1 MTEATRSVA
10 GAIVAPLRSAA
21 RRWSRSLSLR
31 IITSTLVVGIGAV
44 LALGAYVTSEIRD
57 GLVDDRVE
65 RVLSESARDATI
77 AQQRAE
83 TTTAANPAEMQTF
96 VYELLIELSTLG
108 GDNRGLVMMRS
119 PDNTS
124 SVPLTVGESS
134 TDLRFAVSPEMREAV
149 DSGVAQPWQ
158 FVELPGTDTP
168 GIVVGSSLDLGIAG
182 PYELYFVYSMADEQA
197 TLELIQRVLALGG
210 VVLVL
215 LVLAMTWF
223 VTTQAVRPVRRAS
236 RVAARLAEGR
246 LSERMTVRGHDEMA
260 TLAQTFNEMAESLQ
274 RQITRMERMS
284 RLQRRFVSDVSHEL
298 RTPLTTIRMAS
309 DVLYDSRADFPPA
322 VARSSE
328 LLSAQLDR
336 FEALLADLLE
346 ISRIDAGSAQ
356 LEFESMDV
364 ADLVRDEVEA
374 MLPVAADMGVPI
386 RLRIAEGAHTAS
398 IDRPRVGRIVRNLL
412 SNAVEHAQDTRV
424 DVSVRSDR
432 RSTAVVVRDFGVGLT
447 PQQVDR
453 VFDRFWRADSARA
466 RTLGGTGL
474 GLSIAL
480 EDAQLHGGELEV
492 WGSPG
497 QGASFRLLLPRT
509 HEGIGT
515 NQPLPLVMRQ
525 GAFEEV
531 GPEVDFIAAGFDNE
545 VMAPEHEATTRNEDG
560 DE

>member
-1 MTEATRSVA
+1 MTAPTSSVG
-10 GAIVAPLRSAA
+10 GAVLAPLRVAA

-31 IITSTLVVGIGAV
+31 IVSSTLIVGIGTV
-44 LALGAYVTSEIRD
+44 IALGAYVTDEIRD
-57 GLVDDRVE
+57 GLVEDRVE

-77 AQQRAE
+77 AQERAD
-83 TTTAANPAEMQTF
+83 TTTAANPAEMQQF
-96 VYELLIELSTLG
+96 VLQLITELRSLG
-108 GDNRGLVMMRS
+108 GGDRGLVMQRS

-124 SVPLTVGESS
+124 SVPLTVGES
-134 TDLRFAVSPEMREAV
+134 TTGLREAISDEMRAAV
-149 DSGVAQPWQ
+149 EGDMTQPWQ
-158 FVELPGTDTP
+158 FVELPDSDIP
-168 GIVVGSSLDLGIAG
+168 GIVVGSGLDLGVAG
-182 PYELYFVYSMADEQA
+182 PYEMYFVYSMADEQD
-197 TLELIQRVLALGG
+197 TLALIQRVLALGA
-210 VVLVL
+210 VVLVG
-215 LVLAMTWF
+215 LVVAMTWF
-223 VTTQAVRPVRRAS
+223 VTAQAVRPVRRAS
-236 RVAARLAEGR
+236 RVASRLAEGR

-260 TLAQTFNEMAESLQ
+260 TLAQTFNDMAESLQ

-309 DVLYDSRADFPPA
+309 DVLYDARADFPPA

-328 LLSAQLDR
+328 LLSTQLDR

-364 ADLVRDEVEA
+364 ADVVRDEVEA
-374 MLPVAADMGVPI
+374 MLPVASDMGVPI
-386 RLRIAEGAHTAS
+386 RLRVAPGGHTAS

-412 SNAVEHAQDTRV
+412 SNAVEHAQDTHV

-432 RSTAVVVRDFGVGLT
+432 RSTAVVVRDYGVGLT

-466 RTLGGTGL
+466 RTMGGTGL
-474 GLSIAL
+474 GLSIAH
-480 EDAQLHGGELEV
+480 EDADLHGGELSV

-509 HEGIGT
+509 HEGVGQ

-531 GPEVDFIAAGFDNE
+531 GPLVVFPGVAHD
-545 VMAPEHEATTRNEDG
+545 P
-560 DE
+560 DESRVEPYSEEETS